1 MPAWQ
6 AGSPL
11 YGGLAASKA
20 RPDRGWWGGPPGPQP
35 TPPSACAARNNLIS
49 LAGRGSRGTRADQG
63 VRPTIPAGF
72 AAPAKVRG
80 IGQEARSTVRGS
92 IACIAALLLAVTAV
106 AATRPRYGGALRVEI
121 RESFD
126 TADSPAAQRVL
137 GALAPG
143 FTLSQW
149 EPGRR
154 AVYTADDNA
163 AGGRPFVDTVE
174 IQMARPTRDQ
184 SIDLGLDRADV
195 VELGPE
201 QMRREV
207 SGRRVWLSSP
217 VRVAAIVFQ
226 PRIEDA
232 RIREALALAVDRAAI
247 HNVLLQRQGEV
258 SGALLPQWL
267 SGYAFL
273 FPGAADLARA
283 RSLLSAVPAAARRVT
298 LGVEDAAWQPVAE
311 RISLNARDAG
321 LTVALAAGRA
331 AADAR
336 LVEARFASPDAARAL
351 ADLAA
356 ALALPEPARAGS
368 PEALYAAESAL
379 LEGFRVIPLFHLPDA
394 YGVSPRV
401 KGGPGITPLGE
412 WRFQD
417 VWLEGGRP

>member
-1 MPAWQ
+1 M
-6 AGSPL
+6 
-11 YGGLAASKA
+11 
-20 RPDRGWWGGPPGPQP
+20 RG
-35 TPPSACAARNNLIS
+35 C
-49 LAGRGSRGTRADQG
+49 
-63 VRPTIPAGF
+63 
-72 AAPAKVRG
+72 
-80 IGQEARSTVRGS
+80 
-92 IACIAALLLAVTAV
+92 IACIGALLLAVAAM

-126 TADSPAAQRVL
+126 TADSPAAQRLL

-154 AVYTADDNA
+154 AVYSADDNA
-163 AGGRPFVDTVE
+163 AGGRPFLDTVE

-201 QMRREV
+201 QLRREAP
-207 SGRRVWLSSP
+207 GRRLWLSAP
-217 VRVAAIVFQ
+217 VRVVAIVFQ

-247 HNVLLQRQGEV
+247 HNVLLQREV
-258 SGALLPQWL
+258 SGALLPQWI

-273 FPGAADLARA
+273 FPGGADLARA
-283 RSLLSAVPAAARRVT
+283 RSLLSAVPAASRRVT
-298 LGVEDAAWQPVAE
+298 LAVEDAAWQPVAE
-311 RISLNARDAG
+311 RIALNARDAG
-321 LTVALAAGRA
+321 LSVTLAPRA

-336 LVEARFASPDAARAL
+336 LVEARFASPDPARAL

-356 ALALPEPARAGS
+356 ALALPALPRAGS
-368 PEALYAAESAL
+368 PEALYAAERAL

-394 YGVSPRV
+394 YGVSRRV

-412 WRFQD
+412 WRFENL
-417 VWLEGGRP
+417 WLEGGRP